1 MGKCSLRTKSHTDRL
16 IAGSSNWLTLVA
28 HGSDYNKCLIHK
40 VIDMTSCRKIRRF
53 LSKYGGVI
61 LAIYATVLIIVVLST
76 VWHAEQGGFQIMYPE
91 LFYGTSIGALIAMC
105 ILTAT
110 MLQSRSDKNDIMRVL
125 KKINKRIKTNQKK
138 PVCKLSTSQKE
149 PVGNQTTLYDT
160 KTILL
165 RIEYLLSPSKD

>member
-1 MGKCSLRTKSHTDRL
+1 M
-16 IAGSSNWLTLVA
+16 A
-28 HGSDYNKCLIHK
+28 
-40 VIDMTSCRKIRRF
+40 SCRKIRRF
-53 LSKYGGVI
+53 LSKYGGEI
-61 LAIYATVLIIVVLST
+61 LAIYATVLIIVVLYI
-76 VWHAEQGGFQIMYPE
+76 VWHAEQGGLQVMYPE
-91 LFYGTSIGALIAMC
+91 LFYGISIGALIAMC

-110 MLQSRSDKNDIMRVL
+110 MFQSRSDKNDIMRVL

-138 PVCKLSTSQKE
+138 PVCKLSTNQEPVGKLSASQKE

>member
-1 MGKCSLRTKSHTDRL
+1 
-16 IAGSSNWLTLVA
+16 
-28 HGSDYNKCLIHK
+28 
-40 VIDMTSCRKIRRF
+40 
-53 LSKYGGVI
+53 
-61 LAIYATVLIIVVLST
+61 
-76 VWHAEQGGFQIMYPE
+76 MYPE
-91 LFYGTSIGALIAMC
+91 LFYGISIGALIAMC

-110 MLQSRSDKNDIMRVL
+110 MFQSRSDKNDIMRVL

-138 PVCKLSTSQKE
+138 PVCKLSTNQEPVGKLSASQKE